1 MNENI
6 FAAIDDALD
15 TDRMVAACQE
25 VVRTPSLSFEEGDV
39 AAIYARHLRELGFD
53 TVEIDEN
60 GNVVGVLRGAG
71 NGPSLM
77 VNGHI
82 DHVPTGEMK
91 DPFSGDLVDASRWG
105 EEGRAIYGRGTCDMK
120 CNVMASAHA
129 IAAIRKAGVK
139 LRGDVVFVAD
149 VGEEVDSPLGVPS
162 VIARGIRT
170 DFGLNTE
177 ASRGCVHIGHRGK
190 IDVEITVHGRT
201 SHASEPGNGINAV
214 FEAAPLLEELR
225 RYAKNLKNDDVLGPA
240 TVTLISMK
248 SSPDNGTAVVPDRCI
263 IRVDRRYVRGESAE
277 SCERELRGI
286 LDGLVSRNSR
296 FKYDL
301 RVIVH
306 YPMMWVEPNNPVV
319 EAALR
324 ARENVTGRA
333 DTVAAWR
340 FGVNGT
346 FMCAAGIPTV
356 GLGPGNEKWAHTPDE
371 HILVADLV
379 EACGIW
385 SRMIVDVCGVASS
398 DRHVRLTKQSAR
410 RVP

>member
-1 MNENI
+1 MTDEMI
-6 FAAIDDALD
+6 FTAIDNSLEP
-15 TDRMVAACQE
+15 DRMVAACQE
-25 VVRTPSLSFEEGDV
+25 VVRTPSLSFEEGNV
-39 AAIYARHLRELGFD
+39 AAIYARHLNELGFD
-53 TVEIDEN
+53 SVEIDQN
-60 GNVVGVLRGAG
+60 GNVIGVLRGEG

-82 DHVPTGEMK
+82 DHVPTGEMA

-105 EEGRAIYGRGTCDMK
+105 EEGIAIYGRGTCDMK
-120 CNVMASAHA
+120 CNVMASAYA
-129 IAAIRKAGVK
+129 IASIKKAGLK

-170 DFGLNTE
+170 EFGLNTE
-177 ASRGCVHIGHRGK
+177 SSRGRVHIGHRGK

-201 SHASEPGNGINAV
+201 SHASEPDNGINAV
-214 FEAAPLLEELR
+214 FEAAPFLDGLQK
-225 RYAKNLKNDDVLGPA
+225 YAMDMRNDDVLGPA

-263 IRVDRRYVRGESAE
+263 IRVDRRYVRGETAE
-277 SCERELRGI
+277 SCERELRDI
-286 LDGLVSRNSR
+286 LDRIAASHSG

-301 RVIVH
+301 NVIVH
-306 YPMMWVEPNNPVV
+306 YPLMWVEPDSPVV
-319 EAALR
+319 QAALR
-324 ARENVTGRA
+324 ARESVTGQP
-333 DTVAAWR
+333 DTVDAWR

-385 SRMIVDVCGVASS
+385 SRMIVDVCGVASA
-398 DRHVRLTKQSAR
+398 K
-410 RVP
+410 

>member
-1 MNENI
+1 
-6 FAAIDDALD
+6 
-15 TDRMVAACQE
+15 
-25 VVRTPSLSFEEGDV
+25 
-39 AAIYARHLRELGFD
+39 
-53 TVEIDEN
+53 
-60 GNVVGVLRGAG
+60 
-71 NGPSLM
+71 
-77 VNGHI
+77 
-82 DHVPTGEMK
+82 
-91 DPFSGDLVDASRWG
+91 
-105 EEGRAIYGRGTCDMK
+105 
-120 CNVMASAHA
+120 MASAHA

-139 LRGDVVFVAD
+139 LRGDVVLVAD

-177 ASRGCVHIGHRGK
+177 SSRGRIHIGHRGK
-190 IDVEITVHGRT
+190 IDVEIIIHGRT
-201 SHASEPGNGINAV
+201 SHASEPGNGVNAV
-214 FEAAPLLEELR
+214 FQATPFLDELQ
-225 RYAKNLKNDDVLGPA
+225 RYAKTLKDDDVLGPA

-286 LDGLVSRNSR
+286 LDNLATGNPGFRYELQ
-296 FKYDL
+296 
-301 RVIVH
+301 VIVH
-306 YPMMWVEPNNPVV
+306 YPMMWVEPGNPVV
-319 EAALR
+319 KAALR
-324 ARENVTGRA
+324 ARQSVTGRQ
-333 DTVAAWR
+333 DTVASWR

-385 SRMIVDVCGVASS
+385 SRMIVDICETA
-398 DRHVRLTKQSAR
+398 
-410 RVP
+410 

>member
-1 MNENI
+1 MTNETI
-6 FAAIDDALD
+6 FAAIDNSLD
-15 TDRMVAACQE
+15 SDLMVAACQE
-25 VVRTPSLSFEEGDV
+25 VVRTPSLSFEEANV
-39 AAIYARHLRELGFD
+39 AEIYARHLNELGFD
-53 TVEIDEN
+53 KVEIDQN
-60 GNVVGVLRGAG
+60 GNVIGVLRGEG

-82 DHVPTGEMK
+82 DHVPTGEMS

-105 EEGRAIYGRGTCDMK
+105 EEGVAIYGRGTCDMK
-120 CNVMASAHA
+120 CNVMASAYA
-129 IAAIRKAGVK
+129 IAAIKKAGVK

-162 VIARGIRT
+162 VIARGVRT
-170 DFGLNTE
+170 EFGLNTE
-177 ASRGCVHIGHRGK
+177 SSRGRVHIGHRGK

-214 FEAAPLLEELR
+214 FEAVPFLDELQ
-225 RYAKNLKNDDVLGPA
+225 RYAAGMKNDDVLGSA

-263 IRVDRRYVRGESAE
+263 IRVDRRYVRGETAE
-277 SCERELRGI
+277 TCEHELRDI
-286 LDGLVSRNSR
+286 LERIGSKNAA

-301 RVIVH
+301 NVIVH
-306 YPMMWVEPNNPVV
+306 YPLMWVEPDSPVV
-319 EAALR
+319 QAALR
-324 ARENVTGRA
+324 ARESITGQP
-333 DTVAAWR
+333 DTVASWR

-385 SRMIVDVCGVASS
+385 SRMIVDVCGVAS
-398 DRHVRLTKQSAR
+398 AN
-410 RVP
+410 

>member
-1 MNENI
+1 MIDQTI
-6 FAAIDDALD
+6 FAAIDNSLD
-15 TDRMVAACQE
+15 GDRMVAACQE

-39 AAIYARHLRELGFD
+39 AKIYARHLNELGFD
-53 TVEIDEN
+53 SVEIDPN
-60 GNVVGVLRGAG
+60 GNVIGVLRGEG

-82 DHVPTGEMK
+82 DHVPAGEMS

-105 EEGRAIYGRGTCDMK
+105 EEGLAIYGRGTCDMK
-120 CNVMASAHA
+120 CNVMASAYA
-129 IAAIRKAGVK
+129 IASIKKAGVK

-162 VIARGIRT
+162 VIARGVRT
-170 DFGLNTE
+170 DYGLNTE
-177 ASRGCVHIGHRGK
+177 SSRGRVHIGHRGK

-214 FEAAPLLEELR
+214 FEAVPFLEALQQ
-225 RYAKNLKNDDVLGPA
+225 YANGMKNDDVLGPA

-263 IRVDRRYVRGESAE
+263 IRVDRRYVRGETAE
-277 SCERELRGI
+277 TCERELRDI
-286 LDGLVSRNSR
+286 LDRISSMNSG

-301 RVIVH
+301 NVIVH
-306 YPMMWVEPNNPVV
+306 YPLMWVEPNNPVV
-319 EAALR
+319 QAALR
-324 ARENVTGRA
+324 ARESITGEP
-333 DTVAAWR
+333 DSVASWR

-379 EACGIW
+379 EVCGIW
-385 SRMIVDVCGVASS
+385 SRMIVDVCGVA
-398 DRHVRLTKQSAR
+398 TAN
-410 RVP
+410 

>member
-1 MNENI
+1 MNESI
-6 FAAIDDALD
+6 FAAIDRSLD
-15 TDRMVAACQE
+15 VDRMVAACQE
-25 VVRTPSLSFEEGDV
+25 VVRTPSLSFGEGNV
-39 AAIYARHLRELGFD
+39 AAIYVWHLRELGFD
-53 TVEIDEN
+53 TAEIDQN
-60 GNVVGVLRGAG
+60 GNVIGVLRGEG

-82 DHVPTGEMK
+82 DHVPPGEMK
-91 DPFSGDLVDASRWG
+91 DPFSGDLVDAGRWD
-105 EEGRAIYGRGTCDMK
+105 EEGIAIYGRGTCDMK

-177 ASRGCVHIGHRGK
+177 SSRGHVHIGHRGK
-190 IDVEITVHGRT
+190 IDVEIIIHGKT
-201 SHASEPGNGINAV
+201 SHASEPGNGVNAV
-214 FEAAPLLEELR
+214 FQAAPFLDALQ
-225 RYAKNLKNDDVLGPA
+225 RYAKNLKDDDVLGPA

-277 SCERELRGI
+277 SCERELRVI
-286 LDGLVSRNSR
+286 LDNLATGNPGFRYEL
-296 FKYDL
+296 D
-301 RVIVH
+301 VIVH
-306 YPMMWVEPNNPVV
+306 YPMMWVEPGNPVV

-324 ARENVTGRA
+324 ARQSVTGRP
-333 DTVAAWR
+333 DTVASWR

-385 SRMIVDVCGVASS
+385 SRMIVDICGTASS
-398 DRHVRLTKQSAR
+398 G
-410 RVP
+410 